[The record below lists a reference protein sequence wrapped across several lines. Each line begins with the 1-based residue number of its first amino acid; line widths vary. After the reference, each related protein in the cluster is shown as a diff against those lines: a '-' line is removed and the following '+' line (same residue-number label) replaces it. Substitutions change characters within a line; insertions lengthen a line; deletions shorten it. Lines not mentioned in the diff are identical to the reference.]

1 MVRRK
6 IDLIAYGFGAAEFC
20 YPPRA
25 SKLIGVIVFAASRSA
40 SISGEIGSRSATT
53 KPMLCSTFGSAN
65 GTALNPDIIPRTS
78 RINCGM
84 MLASPIKRTFEHR
97 LMREFVSNRGMG

>member
-1 MVRRK
+1 M
-6 IDLIAYGFGAAEFC
+6 
-20 YPPRA
+20 
-25 SKLIGVIVFAASRSA
+25 VFAESRKA
-40 SISGEIGSRSATT
+40 SIRGDIGSRSATT

-65 GTALNPDIIPRTS
+65 GTALNPDMLPTTS
-78 RINCGM
+78 RMYCGM